1 MKRLITVLIAM
12 VGIVVGS
19 GVFWCLFLLGIEVG
33 LWQMLDIRSRDR
45 ITLGPFEFGPLFS
58 VTTIGGL
65 LGLVVG
71 LNVGTRLFKHGGKT
85 GEEVKAEQK

>member
-1 MKRLITVLIAM
+1 MKRVITVLIAM

-45 ITLGPFEFGPLFS
+45 ITLGPFEFGPWFS

-71 LNVGTRLFKHGGKT
+71 LNVGTRLTKHGGKT
-85 GEEVKAEQK
+85 KKELKAEGK